1 MTTAQQEIT
10 RLLGGGFKIVID
22 GAARWLDQHLTSRV
36 GRLFHVVGTR
46 CLSLISAAVA
56 MAKLKHSGDRFPPE
70 IVQPAIWP
78 HLRFTQSFCDI
89 KDLLAERGIIVPN
102 ETLRRWLNHF

>member
-1 MTTAQQEIT
+1 
-10 RLLGGGFKIVID
+10 
-22 GAARWLDQHLTSRV
+22 
-36 GRLFHVVGTR
+36 
-46 CLSLISAAVA
+46 